1 MPEDVRLLG
10 SSEVGYSEIYRAK
23 IDGKFVV
30 LKSLKPELRGIPMY
44 EHLLRKEYE
53 IGYELDHP
61 NICQIQRFGKF
72 IGLGNCI
79 VMQWID
85 GVTLRSMLG
94 HMDAGQERKVLDC
107 ICDALEYIHSKQI
120 VHRDLKPENII
131 ITHNGQNVKLID
143 FGLSDADWFA
153 VLKIPA
159 GTRRYAAPELVG
171 GKAVDC
177 RADIYSL
184 GCIMKEMSSRYRK
197 VAEKCA
203 AVSAAERYRDIR
215 EVRKALKVNDNARL
229 WRILE
234 GVALV
239 AVLAAVFV
247 YLFSD
252 GGSRVPDKV
261 FREITQEIIEADK

>member
-1 MPEDVRLLG
+1 
-10 SSEVGYSEIYRAK
+10 
-23 IDGKFVV
+23 
-30 LKSLKPELRGIPMY
+30 MY

-94 HMDAGQERKVLDC
+94 HMDAWQGRKVLDG

-159 GTRRYAAPELVG
+159 GTRRYAAPELVC

-177 RADIYSL
+177 RTDIYSL
-184 GCIMKEMSSRYRK
+184 GCIMKEMSPRYRK

-239 AVLAAVFV
+239 AVLAAVSV

-252 GGSRVPDKV
+252 GSSRVPDKV

>member
-1 MPEDVRLLG
+1 MRW
-10 SSEVGYSEIYRAK
+10 SIY
-23 IDGKFVV
+23 
-30 LKSLKPELRGIPMY
+30 
-44 EHLLRKEYE
+44 
-53 IGYELDHP
+53 
-61 NICQIQRFGKF
+61 
-72 IGLGNCI
+72 
-79 VMQWID
+79 
-85 GVTLRSMLG
+85 
-94 HMDAGQERKVLDC
+94 
-107 ICDALEYIHSKQI
+107 SKQI

-159 GTRRYAAPELVG
+159 GTRRYAAPELIG

-184 GCIMKEMSSRYRK
+184 GCILKEMSPRYRK

-203 AVSAAERYRDIR
+203 AGSAAERYRDIR
-215 EVRKALKVNDNARL
+215 EVRKALKVNDNARI
-229 WRILE
+229 WRIIE

-239 AVLAAVFV
+239 AVLAAVAV

-252 GGSRVPDKV
+252 GSSRVPDKV
-261 FREITQEIIEADK
+261 FREITEEIIEADK

>member
-1 MPEDVRLLG
+1 MYEPSMFFTEETGPGTDSGVGGKSVLGDESMPEDVRLLG

-94 HMDAGQERKVLDC
+94 HMDAGQERKVIDG

-171 GKAVDC
+171 GKVVDC

-184 GCIMKEMSSRYRK
+184 GCIMKEMSPRYR
-197 VAEKCA
+197 
-203 AVSAAERYRDIR
+203 
-215 EVRKALKVNDNARL
+215 
-229 WRILE
+229 
-234 GVALV
+234 
-239 AVLAAVFV
+239 
-247 YLFSD
+247 
-252 GGSRVPDKV
+252 
-261 FREITQEIIEADK
+261 